1 MEDKNLKV
9 ISDQVADPASPLAGS
24 TMTKAGR
31 LAMELSQEK
40 KRLKQ
45 ELEELQTEY
54 EIKAAFG
61 LIPKCEICG
70 QEEHTT
76 EEHYTRN
83 RAGSFDADGDGI
95 PDQYDDF

>member
-1 MEDKNLKV
+1 MYQEMCIGLCIGWIVIYEILKRTVFPKILQYQEERNL
-9 ISDQVADPASPLAGS
+9 
-24 TMTKAGR
+24 
-31 LAMELSQEK
+31 
-40 KRLKQ
+40 
-45 ELEELQTEY
+45 EY
-54 EIKAAFG
+54 EVELALG
-61 LIPKCEICG
+61 LVPTCEICG

>member
-1 MEDKNLKV
+1 
-9 ISDQVADPASPLAGS
+9 ASPLAGS

-61 LIPKCEICG
+61 LIPKCEVCG

-76 EEHYTRN
+76 EEHYTRHQFEQKGN
-83 RAGSFDADGDGI
+83 
-95 PDQYDDF
+95 P